1 MKVCIMR
8 HGEADFSASSDSSR
22 SLTPYGIRQ
31 AIQAGQW
38 IKQQNF
44 QFNIGLVS
52 PYLRA
57 QQTLAEL
64 SSQVSVLTVETDK
77 LLVPGG
83 NPEYIANLLSTYPS
97 QGIEQVI
104 IVSHLPLVGYL
115 VNELCPDIS
124 PPMFPTASI
133 ACIELTSTTGKL
145 EWFHQAE

>member
-8 HGEADFSASSDSSR
+8 HGEAGFSASSDSSR

-38 IKQQNF
+38 LKQQNF

-83 NPEYIANLLSTYPS
+83 NPEYIANLLSTFPS

>member
-8 HGEADFSASSDSSR
+8 HGEAGFSASSDSSR

-38 IKQQNF
+38 LKQQNF

-83 NPEYIANLLSTYPS
+83 NPEYIANLLSTFPS

-133 ACIELTSTTGKL
+133 ACIELTSTIGKL

>member
-8 HGEADFSASSDSSR
+8 HGEAGFSASSDSSR
-22 SLTPYGIRQ
+22 SLTSYGIRQ

-38 IKQQNF
+38 LKQQNF

-64 SSQVSVLTVETDK
+64 SSQVSVSTVETDK

-133 ACIELTSTTGKL
+133 ACIELTSTIGKL

>member
-8 HGEADFSASSDSSR
+8 HGEADFPASSDSSR

-38 IKQQNF
+38 LKQQNF

-64 SSQVSVLTVETDK
+64 ASQVSVLTVETDK

-83 NPEYIANLLSTYPS
+83 NPEYIANLLSTFPS

-133 ACIELTSTTGKL
+133 ACIELTSTIGKL

>member
-8 HGEADFSASSDSSR
+8 HGEAGFSASSDSSR

-38 IKQQNF
+38 LKQQNF

-77 LLVPGG
+77 LLVPGS
-83 NPEYIANLLSTYPS
+83 NPEYIANLLSTFPS